1 MTRQQRKMLKK
12 QEQEKV
18 QASAAS
24 GGFRVQK
31 KYIVWMIVLVVLI
44 GGAIYGWKY
53 LKATTPEA
61 LYTANPVHWH
71 AKFEVELCG
80 QKQDFSSYGAG
91 SSHAGSPLLHTHG
104 DEIIHIEGQVIKK
117 EDIALGKFFD
127 DINVLFDQGR
137 IMDKKNGDEC
147 SPGKT
152 GQVKMFV
159 NDKPN
164 DEFRNYIPFAT
175 EKAEEDR
182 IRIVFE

>member
-1 MTRQQRKMLKK
+1 MTRHQKKMLKK

-18 QASAAS
+18 STTQ
-24 GGFRVQK
+24 GGMHIGK
-31 KYIVWMIVLVVLI
+31 KHVIGFLVVAALV
-44 GGAIYGWKY
+44 GAGVYGIRY

-61 LYTANPVHWH
+61 LYTAAPVHWH

-104 DEIIHIEGQVIKK
+104 DEIVHIEGQVIEK

-127 DINVLFDQGR
+127 NINVPFDQDR

-147 SPGKT
+147 SAGKP
-152 GQVKMFV
+152 GQVKMLV

-164 DEFRNYIPFAT
+164 NEFRNYIPFAT

-182 IRIVFE
+182 IKIIFE